1 MQSAVCAL
9 TLLAGIVGAGFASG
23 REIVRFFS
31 SHGAAAAAAVVSAA
45 AALLFFFLRLCAKM
59 EKENADGVFSLCRA
73 RFGKR
78 LGTLCGALFFLLSA
92 VTAGAMLAACAELCA
107 LVLPLR
113 HAYGIG
119 MAASLFLGLFLAR
132 RGAKGLALAGAALLC
147 LLPLLLLRLL
157 FLPAGEACFLPAMT
171 PDLPVRAVA
180 DGVSYAALN
189 AALLLGAQPVLL
201 SVPARTRKRGVMIF
215 SALFTVL
222 LSLSCAVC
230 LRHAQ
235 AIALH
240 PMPFV
245 YLSRRLGGGYVLVA
259 VCMYAAALSTLCTL
273 CTGLMGMIKRTSLA
287 SAVICGAVI
296 LAFSRIGFGALV
308 QSAYPVLGA
317 VCAGLLIL
325 LCA

>member
-1 MQSAVCAL
+1 MQSAICAL
-9 TLLAGIVGAGFASG
+9 TLLSGIVGAGFASG

-31 SHGAAAAAAVVSAA
+31 SHGPAAAAAVASAA
-45 AALLFFFLRLCAKM
+45 IALLFFFLRLCRKLESEQA
-59 EKENADGVFSLCRA
+59 NGVFSLCRA
-73 RFGKR
+73 RFGAQ
-78 LGTLCGALFFLLSA
+78 LGALCGGLFFLLSA

-119 MAASLFLGLFLAR
+119 LAASLLLALFLAR

-147 LLPLLLLRLL
+147 LLPMLLLRLL
-157 FLPAGEACFLPAMT
+157 LLPAGEACFLPAMT
-171 PDLPVRAVA
+171 PDLPVRAVS

-189 AALLLGAQPVLL
+189 AALLFGAQPVLL
-201 SVPARTRKRGVMIF
+201 SLPARTRKRGVLLF
-215 SALFTVL
+215 SALFAAL
-222 LSLSCAVC
+222 LALSCAVC

-235 AIALH
+235 ITAVH

-245 YLSRRLGGGYVLVA
+245 ELSRQLGAGYLLVA
-259 VCMYAAALSTLCTL
+259 LCMYVSALSTLAAL
-273 CTGLMGMIKRTSLA
+273 CAGLGGMLPFSPPVSDVL
-287 SAVICGAVI
+287 CGAVI
-296 LAFSRIGFGALV
+296 LALSRAGFGPLV

-325 LCA
+325 LCV